1 MMNNIKKCFLWVGFF
16 LITMTLA
23 KQSFSENLIAPNE
36 GFSAQEV
43 VEIQLLGLQSGAS
56 GQGIEQVWLFAH
68 PNNKRATGPLARF
81 KMLFETPSYSPLL
94 NLQSYSIKLVNA
106 TDIESQFVV
115 SIITGDGIS
124 YDYFW
129 AVEKVLSGEQVG
141 FWMTTM
147 VSSPRQ
153 LSRAS

>member
-1 MMNNIKKCFLWVGFF
+1 MYDMIKINLRAILCFMF
-16 LITMTLA
+16 IIIA
-23 KQSFSENLIAPNE
+23 NESFSEELIEPNE
-36 GFSAQEV
+36 SYSPQEV
-43 VEIQLLGLQSGAS
+43 VEIQLLGLQSGDTE
-56 GQGIEQVWLFAH
+56 QGIEQVWLFAH

-81 KMLFETPSYSPLL
+81 RTLFEMPSYSPLI
-94 NLQSYSIKLVNA
+94 NLQSYSIELVNE
-106 TDIESQFVV
+106 TTVESQFIV
-115 SIITGDGIS
+115 SIITDNGIS

-129 AVEKVLSGEQVG
+129 AVEKVLLGKQAG